1 MDVITAYKEY
11 IACKREHV
19 TEAHLCAEKRQAWTQ
34 AIDNQRIETQ
44 KQADRMLEL
53 LQAVL

>member
-1 MDVITAYKEY
+1 MDVIRAYKEY

-19 TEAHLCAEKRQAWTQ
+19 TEAHLCAEKRRAWTQ
-34 AIDNQRIETQ
+34 AIDNRRIETQ
-44 KQADRMLEL
+44 KQAEMMLEM

>member
-34 AIDNQRIETQ
+34 AIDNQKIETQ